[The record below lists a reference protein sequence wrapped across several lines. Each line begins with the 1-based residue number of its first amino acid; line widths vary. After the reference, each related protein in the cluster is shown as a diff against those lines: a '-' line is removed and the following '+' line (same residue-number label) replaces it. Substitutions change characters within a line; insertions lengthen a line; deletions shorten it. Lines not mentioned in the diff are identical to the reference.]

1 MLDLKKELA
10 GLKDNK
16 IPISNISF
24 SNDQM
29 KVISKDLAE
38 SSEDE
43 IWKEAEKLRDTFA
56 TSYMELGRRLHELQ
70 QRYSNNKTGSFQKRY
85 QEKGFK
91 KTQVE
96 TLVSKY
102 LLFQERK
109 SIGCSAT
116 DIIMVAEKLEE
127 ASQRVTAEL
136 KKAPDE
142 VKEQY
147 YRGEI
152 KGSQIKDAVQS
163 TEVGKVDLLPRL
175 EDISCNATDKE
186 DLKKELVFIEKD
198 IRERERNLKKLIKK
212 REEIARVLEME
223 DQIK

>member
-10 GLKDNK
+10 GLKDK
-16 IPISNISF
+16 KLVISNISF
-24 SNDQM
+24 SNEQM
-29 KVISKDLAE
+29 KMISKDLSE

-43 IWKEAEKLRDTFA
+43 IWKEAEQLRDTFA
-56 TSYMELGRRLHELQ
+56 TSYMELGRRLCELQ
-70 QRYSNNKTGSFQKRY
+70 QRYSNNKNGSFQNRY

-116 DIIMVAEKLEE
+116 DIIMVAEKLEK
-127 ASQRVTAEL
+127 ASQRVTADL
-136 KKAPDE
+136 KKAPNE

-147 YRGEI
+147 YNGEI
-152 KGSQIKDAVQS
+152 KGSEIKDAVQS
-163 TEVGKVDLLPRL
+163 VELGKVELLPKL
-175 EDISCNATDKE
+175 EDISCSATDKE
-186 DLKKELVFIEKD
+186 VLRKELAFIEKD
-198 IRERERNLKKLIKK
+198 IKEREKNLKKLIKK
-212 REEIARVLEME
+212 REEIAKVLEA
-223 DQIK
+223 